1 MRIRIPKVEL
11 RLVDEQLYGLGTLG
25 RGDGAEERDRFDLDR
40 LIELV
45 RGIRTVDQ
53 HSDLSVY
60 LQSCKLTGK
69 KMSSSGSLS
78 LSKYEL
84 PLGPAPFPTIDLI
97 P

>member
-1 MRIRIPKVEL
+1 VRIRIPKVEL

-53 HSDLSVY
+53 RSDLPVY
-60 LQSCKLTGK
+60 LQSC
-69 KMSSSGSLS
+69 SSRAR
-78 LSKYEL
+78 K
-84 PLGPAPFPTIDLI
+84 
-97 P
+97 